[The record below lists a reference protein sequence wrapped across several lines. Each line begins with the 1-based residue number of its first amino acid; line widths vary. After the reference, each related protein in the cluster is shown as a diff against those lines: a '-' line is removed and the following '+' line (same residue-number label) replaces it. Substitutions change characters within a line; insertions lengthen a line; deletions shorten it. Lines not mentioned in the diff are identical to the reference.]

1 MALPAHTSHYVNSGD
16 VTLHYRLFGTAGDTP
31 SRAADRATPMLVLHG
46 AAYFD
51 SYDWCDVAAKL
62 ATDREVVAM
71 DMRGFGKSSWSPS
84 KDYSTD
90 AKLDDMCAV
99 MADRGWTKIVPMVHS
114 MTGRIGII
122 FTDTYPDLVEKLVVV
137 DSATG
142 SNRGA
147 GEGGPLN
154 EAPPIYASIEDLMKA
169 FVRKAQSPRIS
180 HDRVRAEA
188 AARKVEGGYILTRD
202 PDMGSTVPQWP
213 GIRTPKLNDVSIW
226 DALARI
232 QCPIRMV
239 RGLRS
244 DRYTPE
250 AIERL
255 KSYKVVSMTEVD
267 SEHDVPGQAPDALV
281 ATVKEFLAR

>member
-1 MALPAHTSHYVNSGD
+1 MPLPPHTSHYVNSGD
-16 VTLHYRLFGTAGDTP
+16 VTIHYRLFGHEKKSAGK
-31 SRAADRATPMLVLHG
+31 TPMLVLHG

-51 SYDWCDVAAKL
+51 SYDWAYVASKL
-62 ATDREVVAM
+62 ASDREVAAM

-90 AKLDDMCAV
+90 AKLDDMRAI
-99 MADRGWTKIVPMVHS
+99 MADRGWSKIVPMVHS

-122 FTDTYPDLVEKLVVV
+122 FTDAYPDLVERLVVC

-147 GEGGPLN
+147 GEGGKLN
-154 EAPPIYASIEDLMKA
+154 EAPAIYKSIEELMKA
-169 FVRKAQSPRIS
+169 FVRTSQSPRIA
-180 HDRVRAEA
+180 HDRERAEA

-202 PDMGSTVPQWP
+202 PDMGSVAPQWP
-213 GIRTPKLNDVSIW
+213 GIRTPKLNDVEIW

-232 QCPIRMV
+232 RCPIRVV

-244 DRYTPE
+244 DRYTPD
-250 AIERL
+250 AIARI
-255 KSYKVVSMTEVD
+255 KAYKTVTMTEVD
-267 SEHDVPGQAPDALV
+267 SEHDLPGQAPDALV
-281 ATVKEFLAR
+281 ATVKEFLSR

>member
-1 MALPAHTSHYVNSGD
+1 MPLPPHTSHYVNSGD
-16 VTLHYRLFGTAGDTP
+16 VTLHYRLFGKPGG
-31 SRAADRATPMLVLHG
+31 ATPMLVLHG

-51 SYDWCDVAAKL
+51 SYDWCNVASKL
-62 ATDREVVAM
+62 ASDREVVAM

-90 AKLDDMCAV
+90 AKLDDMRAI
-99 MADRGWTKIVPMVHS
+99 MADRGWKKIVPMVHS

-122 FTDTYPDLVEKLVVV
+122 FTDAHPDLVEKLVVV

-154 EAPPIYASIEDLMKA
+154 AAPAIYPTIEDLMKA
-169 FVRKAQSPRIS
+169 FVRKSQSPRIS
-180 HDRVRAEA
+180 HDRERAEA

-202 PDMGSTVPQWP
+202 PDMGSLVPQWP
-213 GIRTPKLNDVSIW
+213 GIRTPKLNDVAIW

-232 QCPIRMV
+232 KCPIRVV

-244 DRYTPE
+244 DRYKPE

-255 KSYKVVSMTEVD
+255 KAYKNLTMTEVD

-281 ATVKEFLAR
+281 ATVKEFLAH

>member
-1 MALPAHTSHYVNSGD
+1 MALAAHTSHFVPSGD
-16 VTLHYRLFGTAGDTP
+16 VTLHYRLFGKPG
-31 SRAADRATPMLVLHG
+31 ATPMLILHG

-51 SYDWCDVAAKL
+51 SFDWINVASKL
-62 ATDREVVAM
+62 ATDRETVAM
-71 DMRGFGKSSWSPS
+71 DMRGFGKSTWSPS

-90 AKLDDMCAV
+90 AKLDDMRAIV
-99 MADRGWTKIVPMVHS
+99 ADRGWKKIVPMVHS
-114 MTGRIGII
+114 MTGRIGIV
-122 FTDTYPDLVEKLVVV
+122 FAATYPELVEKLVVV

-154 EAPPIYASIEDLMKA
+154 AAPTVYKTIDDLMAA
-169 FVRKAQSPRIS
+169 FVRKSQSPRLS
-180 HDRVRAEA
+180 HDRARAEA

-202 PDMGSTVPQWP
+202 PDMGNTVPAWP
-213 GIRTPKLNDVSIW
+213 GIRTPKLNDIEIW

-232 QCPIRMV
+232 PCPIRVV

-255 KSYKVVSMTEVD
+255 KAYKHLSMTEVD
-267 SEHDVPGQAPDALV
+267 SEHDVPCQAPDALI
-281 ATVKEFLAR
+281 ATVKDFLAAR

>member
-1 MALPAHTSHYVNSGD
+1 MALPAHSSHFVPSGD
-16 VTLHYRLFGTAGDTP
+16 VTLHYRLFGKSG
-31 SRAADRATPMLVLHG
+31 ATPMIILHG

-51 SYDWCDVAAKL
+51 SYDWIGVASAL
-62 ATDREVVAM
+62 GSDRETAAM
-71 DMRGFGKSSWSPS
+71 DMRGFGKSTWSPS

-90 AKLDDMCAV
+90 AKLDDMRAI
-99 MADRGWTKIVPMVHS
+99 MADRGWKKIVPMVHS

-122 FTDTYPDLVEKLVVV
+122 FAATYPELVEKLVVV

-142 SNRGA
+142 SNRIQGD
-147 GEGGPLN
+147 GSPLN
-154 EAPPIYASIEDLMKA
+154 AAPPIFASIDDVMKS
-169 FVRKAQSPRIS
+169 FQRKSQSPRIS
-180 HDRVRAEA
+180 RDRERAEA
-188 AARKVEGGYILTRD
+188 AVRKVEGGYILTRD
-202 PDMGSTVPQWP
+202 PDMGNTVPQWP
-213 GIRTPKLNDVSIW
+213 GVRTPTLNDVEIW

-232 QCPIRMV
+232 PCPIRVV

-250 AIERL
+250 ALARIGG
-255 KSYKVVSMTEVD
+255 YKNVSITDVD

>member
-1 MALPAHTSHYVNSGD
+1 MALPAHTSHFVPSGD
-16 VTLHYRLFGTAGDTP
+16 VTLHYRLFGKPG
-31 SRAADRATPMLVLHG
+31 ATPMLLLHG

-51 SYDWCDVAAKL
+51 SYDWIGVASAL
-62 ATDREVVAM
+62 SADREVVAM

-90 AKLDDMCAV
+90 AKLDDMRAI

-122 FTDTYPDLVEKLVVV
+122 FTDTYPELVERLVVV

-154 EAPPIYASIEDLMKA
+154 AAPPIYQSIEDLMQS
-169 FVRKAQSPRIS
+169 FVRKSQSPRIS
-180 HDRVRAEA
+180 HDRARAEQ

-213 GIRTPKLNDVSIW
+213 GIRTPKLNEVAIW

-232 QCPIRMV
+232 KCQVRVV

-255 KSYKVVSMTEVD
+255 KGYKNLTMTEVD
-267 SEHDVPGQAPDALV
+267 SEHDVPCQAPDALV
-281 ATVKEFLAR
+281 ATVKEFLSAR

>member
-16 VTLHYRLFGTAGDTP
+16 VTIHYRLFGKPG
-31 SRAADRATPMLVLHG
+31 ATPMIVLHG

-51 SYDWCDVAAKL
+51 SYDWAYVASKL
-62 ATDREVVAM
+62 ASDREVVAM
-71 DMRGFGKSSWSPS
+71 DMRGFGKSTWSPS

-90 AKLDDMCAV
+90 AKLDDMRAI
-99 MADRGWTKIVPMVHS
+99 MADRGWKKIVPMVHS

-122 FTDTYPDLVEKLVVV
+122 FTDAYPDVVERLVVC

-147 GEGGPLN
+147 GEGGGLN
-154 EAPPIYASIEDLMKA
+154 AAPPIFASIEDLMKS
-169 FVRKAQSPRIS
+169 FVRKSQSPRIAN
-180 HDRVRAEA
+180 DRERAEA

-213 GIRTPKLNDVSIW
+213 GIRTPKLNDVEIW

-232 QCPIRMV
+232 TCPIRVV

-255 KSYKVVSMTEVD
+255 KTYKNLTMTEVD
-267 SEHDVPGQAPDALV
+267 SEHDLPGQAPDALV